1 MMYNKVSIAS
11 FAVIGGLQIIG
22 IFMLLWVINFYRLR
36 NLTEISARRPKSSV
50 IAGIIC
56 TIATAITA
64 PGLLL
69 FLNIESIPHMVGT
82 RTLLYILANTA
93 GPGLYHV
100 LTFRA
105 FIIYFDIK
113 FNEALEDTK
122 WRLHIDPAETNW
134 FLKNRNLWGN
144 HKRIAMLLFIHWVFW
159 LIVGTI
165 LTFLPNRD
173 KASLY
178 TRATLAL
185 STLAPTTIDCIL
197 YCKFPKFN
205 DVFHI
210 SDEIKLTLKAEIIE
224 IIIFYIAAIA
234 LNAQPPTYEYIGL
247 QYLPIIISFI
257 FASIIF
263 LWVLKKFSLPSNPC
277 YVTNYLEVINL
288 NHELSSQKSIT
299 LSYAHSQEQ
308 HEHKPKNKTESIHR
322 ILQSKHGF
330 NAFARHLTKEFCIE
344 NLLFVVETQQWLQ
357 SLIKDAKYM
366 QFAEDELEKKRPF
379 SLTLEFPETAPKSLI
394 IQETT
399 TVDTTEEIGNDF
411 PSISEYL
418 QCVQLFDK
426 YIKNSAYFMIN
437 INSES
442 RIRLYQ
448 TMGYSH
454 SHSQNHNEM
463 VETLQK
469 NKLSTK
475 DLFYLYDGCRQQ
487 IYTLLT
493 YAYSRFK
500 RSDEYTQLHQKL
512 H

>member
-1 MMYNKVSIAS
+1 MTCWFYI
-11 FAVIGGLQIIG
+11 
-22 IFMLLWVINFYRLR
+22 FYRL
-36 NLTEISARRPKSSV
+36 IH
-50 IAGIIC
+50 
-56 TIATAITA
+56 
-64 PGLLL
+64 
-69 FLNIESIPHMVGT
+69 IPHIHMRKPHTSLLTGFLSIIGVLFSHNFQLIFMNTPSIKYIPFTNLLTYFFIMLATGGT
-82 RTLLYILANTA
+82 YSL
-93 GPGLYHV
+93 

-105 FIIYFDIK
+105 YMVYYDICWNK
-113 FNEALEDTK
+113 AMENKK
-122 WRLHIDPAETNW
+122 WRLFIDPKETNW